1 MTYKGVRRLD
11 SSLLFMQNHM
21 NHMKICIL
29 INRAAALKIV
39 VNIVCNKPRFEV
51 SAVTDGI
58 CFAGDIQILRND
70 KFDAPDNNITAVLLC
85 VGRNGHGFQTALVLH
100 AMVIDLG
107 KNHGQRNTPV
117 WTDIL

>member
-1 MTYKGVRRLD
+1 
-11 SSLLFMQNHM
+11 
-21 NHMKICIL
+21 MKICIL

-58 CFAGDIQILRND
+58 CFGGDIQILRND